1 MEEQKELRLSY
12 WTVVTVAIAVGCW
25 LFYWL
30 GLIAVQGSIDHP
42 VAFFINA
49 YAESGRIPLADLNP
63 VGKWLLLTGY
73 VFNTLSEVAL
83 IALVVL
89 VSKQIVAGEIFSN
102 RTFRLFRL
110 FTIALVGCFLARYIE
125 LMGANAVANQFDAK
139 VWYNANGVTC
149 SELLVLSAVFILCS
163 NFVTASVRRGI
174 RLQEEQE
181 GLV

>member
-1 MEEQKELRLSY
+1 M
-12 WTVVTVAIAVGCW
+12 
-25 LFYWL
+25 

-42 VAFFINA
+42 VAFFIAA
-49 YAESGRIPLADLNP
+49 YAESGRIPLADLDP
-63 VGKWLLLTGY
+63 VGKWLLLCGY
-73 VFNTLSEVAL
+73 ILNTLSEVAL

-89 VSKQIVAGEIFSN
+89 VSKQIVGGEIFAN

-110 FTIALVGCFLARYIE
+110 FTIALASCFVAQYIE
-125 LMGANAVANQFDAK
+125 LMGANAAAHQFDAK
-139 VWYNANGVTC
+139 VWYNANGVTW